1 MTSPIPLSPV
11 RQKDFA
17 KLDDEVMHHAFECQG
32 QLDRL
37 CDEVIYQNDL
47 ADRLQAAGLP
57 VRKEV
62 PVTVTHRDFAK
73 TYSLDLVV
81 APAGIYELKTVRE
94 LAGEHEA
101 QLLNLPKRS
110 SILRVAKAAWCNGY
124 RWREGTKSSGRSG
137 GTCSARKP
145 LFG

>member
-1 MTSPIPLSPV
+1 MTSPIPLSPI
-11 RQKDFA
+11 RHK
-17 KLDDEVMHHAFECQG
+17 
-32 QLDRL
+32 
-37 CDEVIYQNDL
+37 
-47 ADRLQAAGLP
+47 
-57 VRKEV
+57 
-62 PVTVTHRDFAK
+62 DFAK

-81 APAGIYELKTVRE
+81 APAGIYELKTVRQ

-110 SILRVAKAAWCNGY
+110 PILRVAKAAWCHGC

-137 GTCSARKP
+137 GACWARKP

>member
-1 MTSPIPLSPV
+1 MTSPIPLNPV
-11 RQKDFA
+11 RQK
-17 KLDDEVMHHAFECQG
+17 
-32 QLDRL
+32 
-37 CDEVIYQNDL
+37 
-47 ADRLQAAGLP
+47 
-57 VRKEV
+57 
-62 PVTVTHRDFAK
+62 DFAK

-81 APAGIYELKTVRE
+81 AHASIYELKTVRE
-94 LAGEHEA
+94 LAGEYEA

>member
-17 KLDDEVMHHAFECQG
+17 RLDYEVMHHAFECQG
-32 QLDRL
+32 QLGRL

-47 ADRLQAAGLP
+47 AERLQAAGLP

-73 TYSLDLVV
+73 TYSLN
-81 APAGIYELKTVRE
+81 
-94 LAGEHEA
+94 LARRRV
-101 QLLNLPKRS
+101 QLASLNK
-110 SILRVAKAAWCNGY
+110 
-124 RWREGTKSSGRSG
+124 
-137 GTCSARKP
+137 
-145 LFG
+145 